1 MSVMNDSDKLA
12 LAREMFQAWDV
23 MDWTRVVDLFA
34 EDGVLHSVMQE
45 PLVGKE
51 AVAGRIELLASKCER
66 ITLKIESLGV
76 IDGRVLCSEWTT
88 STSTV
93 PMASFLL
100 SESSAWQTDG
110 SPSGSSTTT
119 VRHC

>member
-45 PLVGKE
+45 PPCRQGGRCGPNCVTGKQ
-51 AVAGRIELLASKCER
+51 V
-66 ITLKIESLGV
+66 
-76 IDGRVLCSEWTT
+76 
-88 STSTV
+88 
-93 PMASFLL
+93 
-100 SESSAWQTDG
+100 
-110 SPSGSSTTT
+110 
-119 VRHC
+119 